1 MHGVSDSGVRVRR
14 PDYPEEKEEW
24 MSTIHKFAP
33 TNQDK
38 MRWSNVDKEAYSPNG
53 VGSHMQRI
61 ISRKDGS
68 QNIEFRY
75 FMLNPTDRSNY
86 EKHNYEHLVFIISGR
101 GTILLGDK
109 DYEIGPNDAIFI
121 SCDEVTQLRAAD
133 DERLVV
139 HGEQYAELYDPITGD
154 FKKRREWKSY
164 DEMIHR

>member
-1 MHGVSDSGVRVRR
+1 
-14 PDYPEEKEEW
+14 
-24 MSTIHKFAP
+24 MSTIHRFAP
-33 TNQDK
+33 RTTEE
-38 MRWSNVDKEAYSPNG
+38 MRWSDVEKEAYSSNG

-121 SCDEVTQLRAAD
+121 SCDEVHQLRAAD
-133 DERLVV
+133 DEPLAFLCIVLDKELRFVV